1 MQRLA
6 TDLHF
11 GQFMPRDAA
20 SDQDAFVAAVGHRLR
35 GPLHTLFAAVP
46 QLRSSTEAVR
56 DRAAGIIEKHLENE
70 ATIVNE
76 LEGMLNALKIGPKE
90 DPMPRTRLPRLL
102 IVDDSADALEMWAF
116 YFRSSAFDVDT
127 AATGEAALAAA
138 ERRIPDVIL
147 LDLQLPDMS
156 GLEVARR
163 LKDSPKTTAVPLI
176 AVTGMG
182 GMKDHDAARKAGFL
196 LVAVKPCPPADLLSK
211 VEQAMSMEPPKIA
224 ANA

>member
-1 MQRLA
+1 MA
-6 TDLHF
+6 
-11 GQFMPRDAA
+11 RDTAA
-20 SDQDAFVAAVGHRLR
+20 DQDAFIAAVGHRLR

-56 DRAAGIIEKHLENE
+56 DRAAGIIEKHLEEE

-76 LEGMLNALKIGPKE
+76 LEGMLNALKIGPRE

-138 ERRIPDVIL
+138 ERRTPDVIL

-156 GLEVARR
+156 GLEVAKR
-163 LKDSPKTTAVPLI
+163 LKNSPKTTAVPLI

-182 GMKDHDAARKAGFL
+182 GTKDHDAATRAGFL
-196 LVAVKPCPPADLLSK
+196 LVMVKPCAPADLLAK
-211 VEQAMSMEPPKIA
+211 IELAMTMEPPKLA
-224 ANA
+224 ANGN

>member
-1 MQRLA
+1 
-6 TDLHF
+6 
-11 GQFMPRDAA
+11 MPRDTSA
-20 SDQDAFVAAVGHRLR
+20 DQDAFVAAVGHRLR

-46 QLRSSTEAVR
+46 QLRSPTEAVR
-56 DRAAGIIEKHLENE
+56 DRAAGIIEKHLGHE
-70 ATIVNE
+70 ATIVDE
-76 LEGMLNALKIGPKE
+76 LEGMLNALKLGPKE

-127 AATGEAALAAA
+127 AATGAAALAAA
-138 ERRIPDVIL
+138 ERRTPDVIL

-156 GLEVARR
+156 GLEVARQ

-182 GMKDHDAARKAGFL
+182 GTKDHDAAKRAGFL
-196 LVAVKPCPPADLLSK
+196 LVAVKPCPPADLLAK
-211 VEQAMSMEPPKIA
+211 IELAMTMEPPKLA
-224 ANA
+224 ANG